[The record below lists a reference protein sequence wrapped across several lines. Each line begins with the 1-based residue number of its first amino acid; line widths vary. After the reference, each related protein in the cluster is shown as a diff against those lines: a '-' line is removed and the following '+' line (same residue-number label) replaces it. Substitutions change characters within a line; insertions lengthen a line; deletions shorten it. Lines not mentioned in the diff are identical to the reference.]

1 MNNHYIGF
9 NGKTRG
15 SCGDDESC
23 VQTSISISFSVDL
36 DNKCSQHSVSTVT
49 VLCRSFSSL
58 LCNLIF
64 PLLIHFSPA
73 CNRTDIVFTFQK
85 ATRWK
90 KLHFQFVEKYGM
102 RAYCHGN
109 AFRFTCCSL
118 LKAEKSMQQKQFNLG
133 F

>member
-15 SCGDDESC
+15 SCGDDESY

-36 DNKCSQHSVSTVT
+36 DNKYSQHSVSMVT
-49 VLCRSFSSL
+49 GRSFFSL

-73 CNRTDIVFTFQK
+73 CNRLHRHRFYFSKSDDSE
-85 ATRWK
+85 

-102 RAYCHGN
+102 KAYCHGN
-109 AFRFTCCSL
+109 AFRITCCSL
-118 LKAEKSMQQKQFNLG
+118 LVAQRLKKTCSRSNLI
-133 F
+133 